1 MSTIE
6 PRFRHDEPGSFIG
19 HWDAHDIYG
28 ILTGTEPPVVV
39 ARYGDDLFDYKRER
53 SITLGSALFTAS
65 ASGVTIEAE
74 GAAPGWAHFKEEI
87 KGRWPGCEEQ
97 TGSERGHERVVIP

>member
-6 PRFRHDEPGSFIG
+6 PRFRHNEPGSFIG

-39 ARYGDDLFDYKRER
+39 ARYGDDLFDYKR
-53 SITLGSALFTAS
+53 G
-65 ASGVTIEAE
+65 
-74 GAAPGWAHFKEEI
+74 P
-87 KGRWPGCEEQ
+87 
-97 TGSERGHERVVIP
+97 